1 MVQWFFYTLLTAVNC
16 GINKLKPYVGATVL
30 HLKSKKFEYKWVI
43 LVICFLMNFVCL
55 GFSGGR
61 ALFLS
66 AITKALNIDRS
77 LFALN
82 ETFRYVTIA
91 VINVFFGGMLYR
103 FGIRKM
109 ILVGIIAWV
118 LSLTLS
124 VLADNVITFYIA
136 GIISGIGQ
144 ALTTTTITGSIIRR
158 WFKKNIGIY
167 TGIVLAANGV
177 GSALA
182 AQVTSPLINDPV
194 DPFGYRNAYIFVG
207 VCIAIVGVII
217 LIFLREKPENEQ
229 LEPVAPQKR
238 RGVAWHGILFK
249 SATKRP
255 YFYIAAV
262 NAVLTGF
269 LLQGI
274 SGIYA
279 AHMTDKGMDP
289 TFVAT
294 VASVYAVM
302 LTVSKILVGILYDR
316 MGLRV
321 VMIACQC
328 CAVLCFI
335 AMLLLGPS
343 PVGQLLC
350 FAFAILYAL
359 SLPLE
364 TLVIPLIVNDLF
376 GSVNYDKFLG
386 LFAALN
392 YLGYSASAPLVNL
405 CFDITGSYDVIFIP
419 FAILMTAACFVFQ
432 FVITSANKERKK
444 QQVQ

>member
-1 MVQWFFYTLLTAVNC
+1 MMDSYGYVEAITLQL
-16 GINKLKPYVGATVL
+16 KLK
-30 HLKSKKFEYKWVI
+30 KIEYKWVI

-91 VINVFFGGMLYR
+91 AINFFFGGMLYR
-103 FGIRKM
+103 FGARKM
-109 ILVGIIAWV
+109 VLVGIIAWV
-118 LSLTLS
+118 VSMILSI
-124 VLADNVITFYIA
+124 LADNVVMFYIA
-136 GIISGIGQ
+136 GVISGIGQ

-158 WFKKNIGIY
+158 WFKKNIGVY
-167 TGIVLAANGV
+167 TGIVLAANGI
-177 GSALA
+177 GSAVA
-182 AQVTSPLINDPV
+182 AQVTSPLINDPA
-194 DPFGYRNAYIFVG
+194 DPFGYRRAYIFVG

-229 LEPVAPQKR
+229 LEPVAAKKR
-238 RGVAWHGILFK
+238 RGVAWDGILFK
-249 SATKRP
+249 SAFKRP
-255 YFYIAAV
+255 YFYLACV

-269 LLQGI
+269 VLQGI

-279 AHMTDKGMDP
+279 AHMTDRGMDP
-289 TFVAT
+289 AFVAT

-302 LTVSKILVGILYDR
+302 LTVAKILIGILYDR
-316 MGLRV
+316 LGLRV
-321 VMIACQC
+321 VMITCQC
-328 CAVLCFI
+328 CAVVCLI
-335 AMLLLGPS
+335 AMLLLSPS
-343 PVGQLLC
+343 PVGQILC
-350 FAFAILYAL
+350 FVFAILFAL

-386 LFAALN
+386 LFACLN
-392 YLGYSASAPLVNL
+392 YLGYSACAPLVNL
-405 CFDITGSYDVIFIP
+405 CFDLTGSYDVIFVP
-419 FAILMTAACFVFQ
+419 FAILMIVACVVFQ
-432 FVITSANKERKK
+432 LVITAANKERKK
-444 QQVQ
+444 QQEA